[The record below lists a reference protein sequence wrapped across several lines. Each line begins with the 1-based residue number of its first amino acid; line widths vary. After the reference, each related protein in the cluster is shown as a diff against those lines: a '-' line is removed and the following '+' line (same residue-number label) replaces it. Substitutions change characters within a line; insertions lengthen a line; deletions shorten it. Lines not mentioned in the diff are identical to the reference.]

1 MSTFDDRE
9 HAFEAKYALDAEM
22 QFKASARRDKLVGL
36 WAAGLM
42 GKSEEDAKAYASD
55 VVREDLKHAGDED
68 VYEKLAADLGGL
80 ADEATIRG
88 KMKELLITAKD
99 QIMKEVG

>member
-22 QFKASARRDKLVGL
+22 QFKAAARRDKLVGL

-42 GKSEEDAKAYASD
+42 GKSEEDAKAYAAD

-68 VYEKLAADLGGL
+68 VYAKLAADLGSL
-80 ADEATIRG
+80 SDEATIRG
-88 KMKELLITAKD
+88 KMKELLLTAKD

>member
-22 QFKASARRDKLVGL
+22 QFKVAARRDKLVGL

-42 GKSEEDAKAYASD
+42 GKSEDDAKAYAAD

-68 VYEKLAADLGGL
+68 VYEKLAADLGSL
-80 ADEATIRG
+80 ADEATIRA
-88 KMKELLITAKD
+88 KMKELLLVAKD
-99 QIMKEVG
+99 QVMKEVV

>member
-22 QFKASARRDKLVGL
+22 QFKAAARRDKLVGL

-42 GKSEEDAKAYASD
+42 GKSEEDAKTYAAD
-55 VVREDLKHAGDED
+55 VVREDLKHAGEED
-68 VYEKLAADLGGL
+68 VYDKLAADLGSL
-80 ADEATIRG
+80 ADEATIRA
-88 KMKELLITAKD
+88 KMRELMIAAKD

>member
-42 GKSEEDAKAYASD
+42 GKSEEDARAYAAD

-88 KMKELLITAKD
+88 KMKELLIAAKD

>member
-22 QFKASARRDKLVGL
+22 QFKAAARRDKLVGL

-42 GKSEEDAKAYASD
+42 GKSEEDAKAYAAD
-55 VVREDLKHAGDED
+55 VVGEDLKHAGDED
-68 VYEKLAADLGGL
+68 VYEKLAADLGSL
-80 ADEATIRG
+80 ADEATIRD
-88 KMKELLITAKD
+88 KMKELHLVAKD

>member
-22 QFKASARRDKLVGL
+22 QCKAAARRDKLVGL

-42 GKSEEDAKAYASD
+42 GKSEDDAKAYAAD
-55 VVREDLKHAGDED
+55 VVREDLKHAGGED
-68 VYEKLAADLGGL
+68 VYEKLAADLGSL
-80 ADEATIRG
+80 ADEATIRA
-88 KMKELLITAKD
+88 KMKELLLVAKD

>member
-22 QFKASARRDKLVGL
+22 QFKAAARRDKLLGL

-42 GKSEEDAKAYASD
+42 GKSDDDAKAYAAD
-55 VVREDLKHAGDED
+55 VVREDLKQAGDED
-68 VYEKLAADLGGL
+68 VYEKLAADLGSL
-80 ADEATIRG
+80 ADEATIRA
-88 KMKELLITAKD
+88 KMNEMLVLAKD

>member
-9 HAFEAKYALDAEM
+9 QAFEAKYALDAEM
-22 QFKASARRDKLVGL
+22 QFKAAARRDKLLGL

-42 GKSEEDAKAYASD
+42 GKSGDDAAAYAAD

-68 VYEKLAADLGGL
+68 VYEKLAADLGSL

-88 KMKELLITAKD
+88 KMKELNLFAKD
-99 QIMKEVG
+99 QILKEIN

>member
-68 VYEKLAADLGGL
+68 VYEKLAADLGSL
-80 ADEATIRG
+80 ADEATIRA
-88 KMKELLITAKD
+88 KMKELLIAAKD

>member
-22 QFKASARRDKLVGL
+22 Q
-36 WAAGLM
+36 
-42 GKSEEDAKAYASD
+42 SEDDAKAYAAD

-68 VYEKLAADLGGL
+68 VYEKLAADLASL
-80 ADEATIRG
+80 ADEATIRA
-88 KMKELLITAKD
+88 KMKELLLVAKD
-99 QIMKEVG
+99 QVMKEVV